1 MIPDYL
7 LPIISQRNFELLEKT
22 PWETIN
28 RERGLLI
35 DKDIAGTI
43 TRDEKGILEALQAY
57 ADYHI
62 DKVAPKPSVEEILRA
77 GKERLEAR
85 RRDAQH

>member
-1 MIPDYL
+1 VIPDYL

-28 RERGLLI
+28 REQKLLI

-43 TRDEKGILEALQAY
+43 SREEKGILEALQAY

-62 DKVAPKPSVEEILRA
+62 DKMAPQPSVEEVMRA
-77 GKERLEAR
+77 GKERLQAR
-85 RRDAQH
+85 RRDV